1 MTGISTKLLAS
12 AAIAGAVFSFTALP
26 NTQAKAKEFKIATFM
41 SPKHYLNRVAFKKLA
56 EDIGKATGSST
67 TAKLYPS
74 GQLGKGPVQQ
84 YKRVLNN
91 VAEISFVIQ
100 GYTSTIFPRTLIV
113 SKPGVGKTAKEITE
127 KAWNIYNQHLSPEYT
142 KVKMLG
148 IWSNTPASLIMR
160 KKQVTKI
167 EDVKG
172 LKIRALDATNVP
184 MMNAWGASG
193 VAMPISK
200 VYDALD
206 KGVVDG
212 VYAAINVLFV
222 PWRFS
227 ESAKFVTDGMNAQSA
242 MFLLAMNKKVWEGL
256 SKGDQRAIDGLTG
269 RDWSIKTAVGWAKP
283 DLEAVARAKKGDAGL
298 KYHQVSPAEK
308 ARFDAATS
316 KAVNAYLESVEKKGI
331 PGKAIY
337 AKLTGKSS

>member
-1 MTGISTKLLAS
+1 MKNDNMKFFAT
-12 AAIAGAVFSFTALP
+12 AAITGAAFAFAALP
-26 NTQAKAKEFKIATFM
+26 GTQAQSKELKIATFM

-56 EDIGKATGSST
+56 ENIGKVTGNST
-67 TAKLYPS
+67 TAKLFAS
-74 GQLGKGPVQQ
+74 GQLGKGPKQQ
-84 YKRVLNN
+84 YKRVLDN
-91 VAEISFVIQ
+91 VAEISFGIQ

-113 SKPGVGKTAKEITE
+113 SQPGVGKTAKEITE
-127 KAWNIYNQHLSPEYT
+127 KAWGIYQEHLSPEYT

-160 KKQVTKI
+160 KKLVTKI

-172 LKIRALDATNVP
+172 LKLRALDATNVP

-193 VAMPISK
+193 IAMPISK

-212 VYAAINVLFV
+212 VYVAINALFA

-227 ESAKFVTDGMNAQSA
+227 ESSKFVTDGMNAQSA
-242 MFLLAMNKKVWEGL
+242 MFWLSMNKSVWDGL
-256 SKGDQRAIDGLTG
+256 PKDDQRAIDALTG
-269 RDWSIKTAVGWAKP
+269 KDWSVKTAVGWAQP
-283 DLEAVARAKKGDAGL
+283 DFKAVARAKKGDAGL

-308 ARFDAATS
+308 AKFDAATA

-331 PGKAIY
+331 PAKQIY
-337 AKLTGKSS
+337 ARLTGKSS

>member
-1 MTGISTKLLAS
+1 MTGISTKLLAGT
-12 AAIAGAVFSFTALP
+12 AIIGGVFAFTALP
-26 NTQAKAKEFKIATFM
+26 ATQGHAKELKIATFM

-56 EDIGKATGSST
+56 EDIGKATGNST
-67 TAKLYPS
+67 TAKLFAS

-84 YKRVLNN
+84 YKRVLDN
-91 VAEISFVIQ
+91 VAEISFGIQ

-113 SKPGVGKTAKEITE
+113 SQPGVGKSAQEITE
-127 KAWNIYNQHLSPEYT
+127 KAWSIYKEYLTPEYT

-148 IWSNTPASLIMR
+148 IWSNTPATLVMR

-193 VAMPISK
+193 IAMPISK

-242 MFLLAMNKKVWEGL
+242 MFWLSMNKKVWEGL
-256 SKGDQRAIDGLTG
+256 SKQDQRAIDGLTG
-269 RDWSIKTAVGWAKP
+269 KDWSVNTAVGWAQP
-283 DLEAVARAKKGDAGL
+283 DFKALARAKKGDAGL

-308 ARFDAATS
+308 ARFDAATA
-316 KAVNAYLESVEKKGI
+316 KAVNAYLDSVEKKGI
-331 PGKAIY
+331 PAKAIF

>member
-1 MTGISTKLLAS
+1 
-12 AAIAGAVFSFTALP
+12 
-26 NTQAKAKEFKIATFM
+26 
-41 SPKHYLNRVAFKKLA
+41 
-56 EDIGKATGSST
+56 
-67 TAKLYPS
+67 
-74 GQLGKGPVQQ
+74 
-84 YKRVLNN
+84 
-91 VAEISFVIQ
+91 
-100 GYTSTIFPRTLIV
+100 
-113 SKPGVGKTAKEITE
+113 
-127 KAWNIYNQHLSPEYT
+127 
-142 KVKMLG
+142 MLG

-227 ESAKFVTDGMNAQSA
+227 ESEKFVTDGMNAQSA
-242 MFLLAMNKKVWEGL
+242 MFLLVMNRKFGRAYRRVTNSYQWFDRQRLEHKNSSWLLNGL
-256 SKGDQRAIDGLTG
+256 K
-269 RDWSIKTAVGWAKP
+269 
-283 DLEAVARAKKGDAGL
+283 AVARAKKGDAGL

-308 ARFDAATS
+308 AILMQQR
-316 KAVNAYLESVEKKGI
+316 LRR
-331 PGKAIY
+331 
-337 AKLTGKSS
+337 LTLI